1 MTKTLPRPL
10 TDEACDLSG
19 YSYLPLE
26 IERLRRSLTWTMC
39 RQRPELAFYLTNLW
53 MAAWHSRPAASLE
66 DDDSILSNLAMCDP
80 ARWPE
85 VRAECLRG
93 WIKCPD
99 RRLYHPF
106 LSLKAS
112 EVWTHSKRFRR
123 AQSEKGKKS
132 ALARL
137 KNKGNSDNHGL
148 TGVEPQPNHGPTP
161 VQPNSTNR
169 REEKRRKEKKRATA
183 VAADAASSEGSTAK
197 PSPWT
202 FGLSILTAA
211 GCTERQARGL
221 VGKWRKELHGDD
233 SKLLSLF
240 LAAQAKSVVD
250 PAAYIA
256 AAVSKGNS
264 AGAAAP
270 RELSAAEKR
279 RYLEKWKMTRA
290 AWPEVAARIAAE
302 GLQDVWHRV
311 S

>member
-1 MTKTLPRPL
+1 
-10 TDEACDLSG
+10 
-19 YSYLPLE
+19 
-26 IERLRRSLTWTMC
+26 MC
-39 RQRPELAFYLTNLW
+39 RQRPELAFYLINLW

-80 ARWPE
+80 ARWSE

-93 WIKCPD
+93 WIKCSD

-106 LSLKAS
+106 LSLKAP
-112 EVWTHSKRFRR
+112 EVWTHSERFRR

-137 KNKGNSDNHGL
+137 KNKGNSDNHGS
-148 TGVEPQPNHGPTP
+148 TPDDPHPSHGSAR

-169 REEKRRKEKKRATA
+169 REENKKKSATD
-183 VAADAASSEGSTAK
+183 VTADAASSEGSTAK

-221 VGKWRKELHGDD
+221 VGKWRKELHDD
-233 SKLLSLF
+233 SRLMSLF
-240 LAAQAKSVVD
+240 LAAQDKSVVD

-256 AAVSKGNS
+256 AAVTKGNN
-264 AGAAAP
+264 AGAASP
-270 RELSAAEKR
+270 SELSAAEKR

-290 AWPEVAARIAAE
+290 AWPEVADRIAAE

>member
-1 MTKTLPRPL
+1 MHFFTVFPDDWLTGTADLLAEETGAFWNLCCHYMAKDGCVPDDDAVLARVVKLGLYRWRNKVKPRL
-10 TDEACDLSG
+10 VAG
-19 YSYLPLE
+19 GFIE
-26 IERLRRSLTWTMC
+26 IRDGFIWQAKCQERLEKDGNFAKKQREKIEKRWRLHRAKSLANNEPADTPVDT
-39 RQRPELAFYLTNLW
+39 
-53 MAAWHSRPAASLE
+53 AASTAV
-66 DDDSILSNLAMCDP
+66 DTSPSP
-80 ARWPE
+80 SP
-85 VRAECLRG
+85 
-93 WIKCPD
+93 
-99 RRLYHPF
+99 
-106 LSLKAS
+106 
-112 EVWTHSKRFRR
+112 KR
-123 AQSEKGKKS
+123 KKKS
-132 ALARL
+132 TT
-137 KNKGNSDNHGL
+137 D
-148 TGVEPQPNHGPTP
+148 
-161 VQPNSTNR
+161 
-169 REEKRRKEKKRATA
+169 

-202 FGLSILTAA
+202 FGLSILTTA
-211 GCTERQARGL
+211 GCTERQARSL

-279 RYLEKWKMTRA
+279 GYLEKWGMTRA
-290 AWPEVAARIAAE
+290 AGPEIAARIAAA